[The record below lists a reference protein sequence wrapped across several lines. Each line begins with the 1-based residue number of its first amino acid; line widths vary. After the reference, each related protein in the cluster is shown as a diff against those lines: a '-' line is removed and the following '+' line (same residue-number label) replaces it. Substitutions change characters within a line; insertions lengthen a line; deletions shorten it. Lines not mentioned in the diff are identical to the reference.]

1 MNDYCYIEKACARLH
16 EIAETQSEKIEQAA
30 ALMAEAIIND
40 RLIHVYGAG
49 GHTSLVMGEMF
60 FRVGGLANI
69 NPLLEPGLTAFS
81 PARKFIQFERCPE
94 IGRIVVRYYDLKA
107 GDVLV
112 LFHTIGVN
120 ASCIDAALEAKERGV
135 KLIGIAS
142 GSWQEE
148 TPTDSMIRHESKK
161 NLRDIADIWIDDRNT
176 VADAAVYLTGLE
188 VPVGPLSGI
197 GTIAIA
203 RLLEIEAIKQ
213 CLAAGKKPPVW
224 QNANTPEGEKANALL
239 MSHYETRIKLL

>member
-1 MNDYCYIEKACARLH
+1 MNDNCYIEKACARLN
-16 EIAETQSEKIEQAA
+16 EIADSQSEMIGQAA
-30 ALMAEAIIND
+30 ALMAEAIISD

-49 GHTSLVMGEMF
+49 GHTSLIMGEMF

-94 IGRIVVRYYDLKA
+94 IGRIVIRYFDLKE
-107 GDVLV
+107 GDVLL
-112 LFHTIGVN
+112 LFHTIGIN

-142 GSWQEE
+142 GSWQDD
-148 TPTDSMIRHESKK
+148 TPADSIIRHESKK
-161 NLRDIADIWIDDRNT
+161 NLKDIADIWIDDRNT
-176 VADAAVYLTGLE
+176 VADAAVYLPELDT
-188 VPVGPLSGI
+188 PVGPLSGI

-203 RLLEIEAIKQ
+203 RMLEIEAIKH
-213 CLAAGKKPPVW
+213 CLAVGHKPPVW
-224 QNANTPEGEKANALL
+224 QNANTPEGERANESL